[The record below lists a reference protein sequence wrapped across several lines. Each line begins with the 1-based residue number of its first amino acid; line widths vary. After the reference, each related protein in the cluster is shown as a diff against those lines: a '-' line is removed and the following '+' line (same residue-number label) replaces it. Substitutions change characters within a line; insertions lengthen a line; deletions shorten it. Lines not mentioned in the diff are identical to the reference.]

1 MLSSL
6 QACPAGLRER
16 LLRFRDSAVYAT
28 TVLGVR
34 LSLKREL
41 AQAGPQQFDLLVMDP
56 SRATRCRCTPF
67 TSEAFRLYAANDES
81 ILAVIVTNR

>member
-34 LSLKREL
+34 LSLKRSL
-41 AQAGPQQFDLLVMDP
+41 HRQAP
-56 SRATRCRCTPF
+56 S
-67 TSEAFRLYAANDES
+67 NS
-81 ILAVIVTNR
+81 ICW